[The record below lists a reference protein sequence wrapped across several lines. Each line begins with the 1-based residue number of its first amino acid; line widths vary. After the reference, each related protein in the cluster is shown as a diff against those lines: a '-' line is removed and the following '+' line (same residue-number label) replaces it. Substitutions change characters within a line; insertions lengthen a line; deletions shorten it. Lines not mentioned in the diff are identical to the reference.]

1 MPIQHPSHITVLTTG
16 GTVDKIY
23 SLEGELIIGPPSVPE
38 LLGPVLSDINF
49 TVQSVLKLDSLDM
62 TDRDRAVLAS
72 ALEAVE
78 TQHVMI
84 THGTDTMPETARY
97 LQANKKAQGKV
108 VVLTGAMQP
117 ASMRAS
123 DASFNL
129 GSAVTALGLLEP
141 GIYIAMSGRI
151 FPATTVLKDKAR
163 GIFTQGN

>member
-1 MPIQHPSHITVLTTG
+1 MPIQHPNDVTVLTTG
-16 GTVDKIY
+16 GTFDKVY
-23 SLEGELIIGPPSVPE
+23 SLDGELVIGQPSVPE
-38 LLGPVLSDINF
+38 LLGFVLSDINF

-72 ALEAVE
+72 ALDAVE
-78 TQHVMI
+78 TQHVII

-97 LQANKKAQGKV
+97 LQANSKAQGKV

-151 FPATTVLKDKAR
+151 FPATTVVKDKAR

>member
-1 MPIQHPSHITVLTTG
+1 MPIQYPNNITVLTTG
-16 GTVDKIY
+16 GTFDKVY
-23 SLEGELIIGPPSVPE
+23 SLEGELVIGQPSVSE
-38 LLGPVLSDINF
+38 LLGFVLSDINF

-62 TDRDRAVLAS
+62 TDQDRAALAS

-78 TQHVMI
+78 TQHVII

-97 LQANKKAQGKV
+97 LEAHNGAQGKV

-129 GSAVTALGLLEP
+129 GSAVAALGLLEP

-151 FPATTVLKDKAR
+151 FPATSVVKDKAR